1 VSKKSVKP
9 KKSQSTFIGLIAVVA
24 LIGGAVLYQVTRP
37 GTPESISVDPTA
49 PPAEAKG
56 IVYGNPDAPITI
68 TEFAD
73 FECGGCGQYALLHT
87 PDIKKRIVDA
97 GLANFKFVDF
107 PLNIH
112 PNAMAAHLAAACAN
126 DQGKFWEMHDRIFET
141 QFDWNS
147 QATANPKKVLA
158 GLAQELSLDMNA
170 WNSCFDNRTHLGTI
184 EANRNTGIKLGVNS
198 TPSIQVGGR
207 IFPGGITADQVK
219 QIVDSL
225 AATGTTPTAAP

>member
-9 KKSQSTFIGLIAVVA
+9 QKSQSAFIWVIAAVA

-37 GTPESISVDPTA
+37 SVPEAIAVDPTA

-56 IVYGNPDAPITI
+56 IVYGDPDAPITI

-73 FECGGCGQYALLHT
+73 FECGGCAQYALLHT
-87 PDIKKRIVDA
+87 PDIKQRIVA
-97 GLANFKFVDF
+97 SGVANFKFVDF

-126 DQGKFWEMHDRIFET
+126 DQGKFWEMHDKIFER
-141 QFDWNS
+141 QYDWNS

-158 GLAQELSLDMNA
+158 TLAEGLALDMSA
-170 WNSCFDNRTHLGTI
+170 WNRCFDDRTHLGTI
-184 EANRNTGIKLGVNS
+184 EANRNTGTKLGVNS

-207 IFPGGITADQVK
+207 IFPGGITADQLK

-225 AATGTTPTAAP
+225 AAAGTTPTAAP